1 MKFNYISF
9 LKIIITF
16 SFLLFIWFKI
26 DIDEILKLLNLLSYT
41 DWVFMLL
48 VITLVNFLAV
58 YRWQLISNNLE
69 IYLPFK
75 AYIKFFYL
83 GNFLNQVI
91 PTSAI
96 GDGFRLWSIYK
107 NGYGFK
113 VSLHSIIFD
122 RIIPLTS
129 ILVII
134 VFTLY
139 PLVLITNQ
147 VIIFYFFLLMIA
159 FIVFIFFLLKF
170 LLKITDKLSRFYMLT
185 KILQFLQELYIS
197 FKLQLRSMLP
207 LALGVIGFCIMVFMV
222 TYIAQKM
229 EIKLDFW
236 TALIL
241 IPPVFIAMS
250 IPISLAG
257 WGTREYSM
265 VIALGFVGISS
276 EQAISISIALG
287 LIILLGSFP
296 ALLFSKYLFKNIKD
310 L

>member
-1 MKFNYISF
+1 MF
-9 LKIIITF
+9 
-16 SFLLFIWFKI
+16 
-26 DIDEILKLLNLLSYT
+26 
-41 DWVFMLL
+41 
-48 VITLVNFLAV
+48 
-58 YRWQLISNNLE
+58 
-69 IYLPFK
+69 
-75 AYIKFFYL
+75 
-83 GNFLNQVI
+83 
-91 PTSAI
+91 
-96 GDGFRLWSIYK
+96 
-107 NGYGFK
+107 
-113 VSLHSIIFD
+113 
-122 RIIPLTS
+122 
-129 ILVII
+129 
-134 VFTLY
+134 
-139 PLVLITNQ
+139 
-147 VIIFYFFLLMIA
+147 
-159 FIVFIFFLLKF
+159 
-170 LLKITDKLSRFYMLT
+170 
-185 KILQFLQELYIS
+185 
-197 FKLQLRSMLP
+197 P